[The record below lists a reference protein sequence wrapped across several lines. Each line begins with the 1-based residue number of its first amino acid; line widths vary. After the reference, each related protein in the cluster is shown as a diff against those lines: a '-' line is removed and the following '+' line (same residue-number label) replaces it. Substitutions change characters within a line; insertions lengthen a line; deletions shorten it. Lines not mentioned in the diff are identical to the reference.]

1 MVARLAGIVA
11 LALAASAGGARAES
25 GRYAVSFAGLGAGT
39 LSFEATQSGDR
50 YSVSSAARP
59 GGVLGMLFD
68 AKVDSQAAGTAQGN
82 RYRPA
87 EAREVTRRSG
97 ETTTRTLT
105 YRGGVPA
112 ITDDP
117 PDKPSKHSAP
127 PAEQK
132 GTVDTTT
139 AAFAILRDRP
149 ADMACQLDLAIYD
162 GRKRHRIALTQ
173 AEPRAGGGLTCKG
186 VYSRIAGF
194 SPRDM
199 SGQRDWPLTMIYDRL
214 PDGSFRVASLSFETS
229 VGLARI
235 ERID

>member
-1 MVARLAGIVA
+1 MVARVAGIVA
-11 LALAASAGGARAES
+11 LAVAASAGGAWAET
-25 GRYAVSFAGLGAGT
+25 GRFAVSFAGLGAGT

-50 YSVSSAARP
+50 YRVSGAARP

-82 RYRPA
+82 SYRPA

-105 YRGGVPA
+105 YRGGVPS

-117 PDKPSKHSAP
+117 PDKPSRHSAP
-127 PAEQK
+127 PAEQT

-162 GRKRHRIALTQ
+162 GRKRHRIALTR

-186 VYSRIAGF
+186 VYSRVAGF

-214 PDGSFRVASLSFETS
+214 PDGSYRVASLSFETS

-235 ERID
+235 ERIE